1 MKQQQPI
8 RALGFYHDDDGL
20 WQRAVVLSDGV
31 DVLDMHPLER
41 TETPVFESCD
51 LIGIGSVPDRMP
63 PCDPARLAAQSGV
76 TVISDLRHSD
86 LSLGGRGTPLSP
98 FYLHALARSIGGSD
112 PVAFLRLEGKAS
124 VVWVDPAVS
133 SPTAEGAVMA
143 YVVGPALDALSAL
156 HAQRPQGNFQ
166 GGKVVDGALELFL
179 DEPYFRRMP
188 PKWIGAQDFEQML
201 SLVYELGDADAE
213 ATLCGM
219 TATAI
224 LLATE
229 HFPKPT
235 EAIVAYGTGAGHEM
249 LMRLTNAGL
258 SHPVLTADA
267 WGLAEDS
274 LGAQTTAFLAIRA
287 KLGLPTTGPMTTG
300 VSAAVGGGTQTRP

>member
-31 DVLDMHPLER
+31 DVLDVHPLER
-41 TETPVFESCD
+41 TETPVFEGCD

-98 FYLHALARSIGGSD
+98 FFLHALTRSKGGSD
-112 PVAFLRLEGKAS
+112 PVAFLRLDGKAS
-124 VVWVDPAVS
+124 VVWVDPAFS
-133 SPTAEGAVMA
+133 DPTADGAVMA
-143 YVVGPALDALSAL
+143 YEVGPALNALSAL
-156 HAQRPQGNFQ
+156 HAQRPQGKFQ

-188 PKWIGAQDFEQML
+188 PKWIGVQDFEQML
-201 SLVYELGDADAE
+201 SLVYELGDSDAE

-235 EAIVAYGTGAGHEM
+235 EMIVAYGAGARHEM

-258 SHPVLTADA
+258 SHPVLNADA